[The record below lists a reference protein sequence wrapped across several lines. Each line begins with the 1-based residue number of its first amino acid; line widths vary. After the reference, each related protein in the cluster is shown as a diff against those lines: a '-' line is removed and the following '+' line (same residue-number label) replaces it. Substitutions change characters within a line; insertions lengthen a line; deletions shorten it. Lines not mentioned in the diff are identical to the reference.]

1 MDAESYL
8 MTFSKQIKNYEV
20 RRDIMRE
27 YKDHIMDCKEALMDS
42 GFSEENAEEEAVRQM
57 GDPAEAGFKMNRVY
71 QKLVDWD
78 MVIWMLAAYAF
89 MVCLIFLY
97 NLLNPIGPDGQR
109 DYSTLADGVPAV
121 VHWCIGIALAV
132 YGIAL
137 SVFEKYTGKPLFYGY
152 ARDWGGHYLANSGLM
167 FILSIL
173 FLYTDFIRSLCL
185 ILAYC
190 IIQIFL
196 RAFMTLLRERKE
208 SRLLWMTGVADCE
221 ITYKGKGTIGQNRI
235 KMRAQ
240 DSEKGMKIPAG
251 APIMVVELKGFQP
264 IVTQI

>member
-1 MDAESYL
+1 M
-8 MTFSKQIKNYEV
+8 K
-20 RRDIMRE
+20 E

-42 GFSEENAEEEAVRQM
+42 GFNEKDAEEEAVRQM

-89 MVCLIFLY
+89 MVCLVFLY
-97 NLLNPIGPDGQR
+97 DLLNPVGPDGLR
-109 DYSTLADGVPAV
+109 VYGGPFDGQIPAAV
-121 VHWCIGIALAV
+121 NRCIGIALAA
-132 YGIAL
+132 YGLAL

-173 FLYTDFIRSLCL
+173 FLYTDFIHSFCL
-185 ILAYC
+185 IVAYC
-190 IIQIFL
+190 VIQIFL

-208 SRLLWMTGVADCE
+208 SRLLWKTGVADCE
-221 ITYKGKGTIGQNRI
+221 ITYKGKGTIGQSRI

-264 IVTQI
+264 VVSQMFSPYISGRSNMEI